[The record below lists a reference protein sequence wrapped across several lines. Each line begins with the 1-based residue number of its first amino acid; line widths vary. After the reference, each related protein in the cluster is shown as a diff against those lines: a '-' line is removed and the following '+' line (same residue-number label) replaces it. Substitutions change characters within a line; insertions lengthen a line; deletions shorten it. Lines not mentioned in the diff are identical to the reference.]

1 MASGR
6 ENTREDGGLNNMR
19 YTDDGILEYEPSDE
33 TLIHDDGYIFTIAK
47 ANRLLREEQLKWPV
61 IYGQLELR
69 DHVWNTKNPEWHDTH
84 VSRLMPPRP
93 IQKDSFEQLA
103 RDIWKSVPTDRL
115 LPDEKTFC
123 DLVDRARKLLGG
135 EKK

>member
-1 MASGR
+1 
-6 ENTREDGGLNNMR
+6 MR
-19 YTDDGILEYEPSDE
+19 YTDDGILQLEASDIRNVTNASTTVQIYGVSHLLEYLND
-33 TLIHDDGYIFTIAK
+33 I
-47 ANRLLREEQLKWPV
+47 LREEQLKWPV

-93 IQKDSFEQLA
+93 IQKDSLEALV
-103 RDIWKSVPTDRL
+103 K
-115 LPDEKTFC
+115 
-123 DLVDRARKLLGG
+123 DLVNAVPVDMIGISWINRAKKLLEG